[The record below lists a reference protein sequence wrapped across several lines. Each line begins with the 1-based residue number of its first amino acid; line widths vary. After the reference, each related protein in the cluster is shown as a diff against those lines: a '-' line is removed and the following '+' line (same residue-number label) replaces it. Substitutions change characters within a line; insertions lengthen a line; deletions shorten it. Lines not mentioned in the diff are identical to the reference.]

1 MLGVGNH
8 LGQTARQPQTQPL
21 PYLPPHPEPY
31 NLTKTPENQ
40 LYDPWPEGWGHAP
53 DPIDTQTVRIFL
65 KNPDG
70 IKPKTKDIC
79 NKLDTGLKE
88 LADMSAGIIL
98 INEHNSDTKQRD
110 VREGFRHRLLKHW
123 PQ

>member
-98 INEHNSDTKQRD
+98 INEHNSDTKQIK
-110 VREGFRHRLLKHW
+110 V
-123 PQ
+123 